1 MDILFWLA
9 IFSGLFMAWAV
20 GANDVANAMGTSVGS
35 KVITIKQA
43 ILIAAVFEGLGALL
57 ASGVVTGTIRN
68 DIVDV
73 SYYQSEIIIL
83 ALGMIASLLASA
95 TWLMLATQ
103 KGWPVSTTH
112 SIVGA
117 VLGFGLVSQGYEYVQ
132 WGKISIIALSWVTT
146 PIVSALIGS
155 IVFKIIQ
162 NFVLMNA
169 HPLVRSKVFFVITTS
184 IFSWFVMKAL
194 VVAYQV
200 EWLLIPMS
208 ALIIVCA
215 IAALMYLQV
224 NAEATLIKH
233 YREQYEGAE
242 KIFGMLA
249 LSTACAMAF
258 AHGANDVANAI
269 GPLASVIEIL
279 EYGTLQQSN
288 ALPFWVTALGSIG
301 VVLGLAMFGYK
312 IIASV
317 GTKITTLSPSRSF
330 SAQLATALVVLGAS
344 WLGFPVSTTHTLVGA
359 VLGVG
364 LARGFAAVNLSVVRG
379 IFMSWAV
386 TIPAGAV
393 FSIGY
398 FLLLKELV

>member
-43 ILIAAVFEGLGALL
+43 ILIAAIFEGLGALL
-57 ASGVVTGTIRN
+57 ASSGVTSTIRQ

-73 SYYQSEIIIL
+73 AYFQDNPIIL
-83 ALGMIASLLASA
+83 AKGMIAALLASA

-117 VLGFGLVSQGYEYVQ
+117 VLGFGLVSQGVQ
-132 WGKISIIALSWVTT
+132 YIQWEKISAIAISWLTT
-146 PIVSALIGS
+146 PIISAVIGS
-155 IVFKIIQ
+155 VIFKIVQ
-162 NFVLMNA
+162 KSVLMKPDPYKRA
-169 HPLVRSKVFFVITTS
+169 KMFFVFAMTS
-184 IFSWFVMKAL
+184 IVWGIARVGL
-194 VVAYQV
+194 TAYQLDV
-200 EWLLIPMS
+200 WLIPVTT
-208 ALIIVCA
+208 VCIA
-215 IAALMYLQV
+215 IAIVSIFYLSSTTESV
-224 NAEATLIKH
+224 LLTS
-233 YREQYEGAE
+233 YRQRCQGAE
-242 KIFGMLA
+242 KVFGVLA
-249 LSTACAMAF
+249 LASACAMAF

-279 EYGTLQQSN
+279 EYGILKTNSSF
-288 ALPFWVTALGSIG
+288 PFWITGLGAMG

-330 SAQLATALVVLGAS
+330 CAQLATAAVVLSAS
-344 WLGFPVSTTHTLVGA
+344 WLGYPVSTTHVLVGA

-386 TIPAGAV
+386 TIPAGV
-393 FSIGY
+393 FFSIGY
-398 FLLLKELV
+398 FLLLKEFM